1 LEIKMKRLSKNIR
14 ATHENALLGS
24 MILLPDIVGDVLATV
39 SVDTFSC
46 YARQEIFCAI
56 DKHEQDGES
65 IDAASLRATLRE
77 RNSSQKWGRELR
89 KALAAVENTSHW
101 LDSIALLK
109 RDGDPWTRAEIKRRV
124 WSGYCERVDVF
135 IGIMYQGE
143 DKMVSTLD
151 LGWVRS
157 QIDKEFRRKQ
167 TAELTW
173 PDVTDCDRLDI
184 AFAELR
190 SHGITALQ
198 NAGRDPSE
206 AFARVEEHFT
216 DSCYDGVSHTAY
228 CWFTEK
234 DVETALESGRLGI
247 GYGTV
252 HPDGLHRLEIGRSV
266 ARVLRGHGF
275 TVRWDE
281 DPGLPIMVEGI
292 QWQRRL
298 RKQTADEGTVTTSL

>member
-1 LEIKMKRLSKNIR
+1 MKRLAKNIR
-14 ATHENALLGS
+14 ATHENVLLGS
-24 MILLPDIVGDVLATV
+24 MIVLPDIVRDVLATV
-39 SVDTFSC
+39 SCKTFSS

-56 DKHEQDGES
+56 EQHEQDGNG
-65 IDAASLRATLRE
+65 IDAASLRATLVD
-77 RNSSQKWGRELR
+77 RNSSQPWGRELG
-89 KALAAVENTSHW
+89 KALAAVENPSLW

-124 WSGYCERVDVF
+124 WSGYCDRADVF
-135 IGIMYQGE
+135 IEVMYQGE
-143 DKMVSTLD
+143 DKMISTLD

-173 PDVTDCDRLDI
+173 PDATDCDRLDI

-198 NAGRDPSE
+198 NVGRDPSE
-206 AFARVEEHFT
+206 AFAKVQEHFT
-216 DSCYDGVSHTAY
+216 DSCSEGVSHIAY

-234 DVETALESGRLGI
+234 DVETALESGCLGI

-252 HPDGLHRLEIGRSV
+252 HPDVLYRLEIGRSV

-281 DPGLPIMVEGI
+281 NPGLPITVEGI
-292 QWQRRL
+292 QWERRL
-298 RKQTADEGTVTTSL
+298 RKQAAEESTLTACV

>member
-1 LEIKMKRLSKNIR
+1 MKRLAKHIR
-14 ATHENALLGS
+14 AVHENALLGS
-24 MILLPDIVGDVLATV
+24 MILLPEIVRDVLATV
-39 SVDTFSC
+39 SCHTFSS
-46 YARQEIFCAI
+46 YARREIFDAI
-56 DKHEQDGES
+56 KQHGGYGED
-65 IDAASLRATLRE
+65 IDAASLRDTLRE

-89 KALAAVENTSHW
+89 KALAAAENTSHW

-109 RDGDPWTRAEIKRRV
+109 RDGDPWTRAEIRRRV
-124 WSGYCERVDVF
+124 WSGYCDRVEVF
-135 IGIMYQGE
+135 IEVTYQGKE
-143 DKMVSTLD
+143 RMVLPLD
-151 LGWVRS
+151 LGWVHS

-198 NAGRDPSE
+198 NAGRDASE
-206 AFARVEEHFT
+206 AFTRVEEHFT
-216 DSCYDGVSHTAY
+216 DSCYDEVSHTAY

-234 DVETALESGRLGI
+234 DVETALESGCLGI

-252 HPDGLHRLEIGRSV
+252 HPDGLHRLEIARSV

-298 RKQTADEGTVTTSL
+298 RKQAAEESTPTTSL